1 MIRICESCGQEFEG
15 GPRTLHC
22 PSCKAKRRKES
33 QKRYNE
39 NRRQR
44 TGRAKREKI
53 KVDDT
58 QCRTCEYG
66 KKGIYVNRNQYMCDY
81 WSITGKLRLCEPSPN
96 CEKYKPRKRGK
107 RE

>member
-15 GPRTLHC
+15 GPRTIRC
-22 PSCKAKRRKES
+22 PSCKTKRRKES
-33 QKRYNE
+33 QKRYRE
-39 NRRQR
+39 SRRQR
-44 TGRAKREKI
+44 TGRAKKETV

-66 KKGIYVNRNQYMCDY
+66 KKGIYVCRNQYMCDY
-81 WSITGKLRLCEPSPN
+81 FGKTGQLREC
-96 CEKYKPRKRGK
+96 CDKYKPRKRGK

>member
-1 MIRICESCGQEFEG
+1 MIKTCVTCGQEFEG
-15 GPRTLHC
+15 GPRTLRC
-22 PSCKAKRRKES
+22 PNCKVKRRKEN
-33 QKRYNE
+33 QKKYRE
-39 NRRQR
+39 NKRKR
-44 TGRAKREKI
+44 TGEKI

-66 KKGIYVNRNQYMCDY
+66 KKGIYVCRNQYMCDY